1 MTDYLQKWQ
10 DFRGLRRNMIFLA
23 AVGFFGMTGAMF
35 LKPIFPT
42 MKLFT
47 PMNFALAMM
56 LWMNWIIL
64 VVSLEGRIASWP
76 CPRCEKAFCGGRAA
90 LREARSWSL
99 APAQCTNCG
108 LPGMPKLPAHNLHR
122 NSVGCAQITPLASA
136 GHFPAPLQL
145 NP

>member
-1 MTDYLQKWQ
+1 MTDYIQKWQ
-10 DFRGLRRNMIFLA
+10 DFRGLRRNMIILA

-35 LKPIFPT
+35 LKPIFPA

-56 LWMNWIIL
+56 LWMNWIVL

-76 CPRCEKAFCGGRAA
+76 CPRCEKPFCGGRAA

-108 LPGMPKLPAHNLHR
+108 LSR
-122 NSVGCAQITPLASA
+122 NAETSGV
-136 GHFPAPLQL
+136 
-145 NP
+145 